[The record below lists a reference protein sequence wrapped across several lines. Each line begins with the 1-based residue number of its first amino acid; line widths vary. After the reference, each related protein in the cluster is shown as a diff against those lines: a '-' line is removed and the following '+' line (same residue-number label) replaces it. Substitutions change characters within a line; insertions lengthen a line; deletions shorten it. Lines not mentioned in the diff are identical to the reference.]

1 MIVGIF
7 ILVFLALVYI
17 SYRYSAESFQ
27 DGSGNLVEDS
37 MKTLMNTIL
46 PKIKFQSDEET
57 EILLSTNELSES
69 ELIAQ
74 ELQNQVRKSLKDDIL
89 SMRTVPLLPNSNNVT
104 SDSLQQG
111 IQSQSNLPTIGR

>member
-1 MIVGIF
+1 MIVGIY
-7 ILVFLALVYI
+7 ILVLLALVYI
-17 SYRYSAESFQ
+17 SYKYSSESFQ

-37 MKTLMNTIL
+37 MKTLLNTIL
-46 PKIKFQSDEET
+46 SRLKFQSDEET

-69 ELIAQ
+69 ELIAN
-74 ELQNQVRKSLKDDIL
+74 EMRNQVRKTLKDDML
-89 SMRTVPLLPNSNNVT
+89 SMRTVPLLPSYNNVT